1 VASDATPLAIGGTL
15 LLAGAGNMGRA
26 LLEGWLRQGLS
37 PAAVIVQDPEPP
49 PATQALLV
57 SNRIEVREHVSAL
70 AQTPAVIVVAVK
82 PQVMDAV
89 FPRLARLAGPQTV
102 VLSVAAGRRIEG
114 FERHLPAGR
123 AVVRSIPNTPAAVG
137 RGITVAVA
145 NPHVSAA
152 QRAICDRLLRAVG
165 EVAWVVDEDLIDAV
179 TAVSGSGPAYVFY
192 LTECLA
198 EAAVAAG
205 LDAALAEK
213 LARATV
219 AGAGEL
225 LFRSPESA
233 AALRRKVTSPK
244 GTTDAALQVLMRTGE
259 GGLAR
264 LLVEAVAAARRR
276 SRDLAS

>member
-1 VASDATPLAIGGTL
+1 
-15 LLAGAGNMGRA
+15 
-26 LLEGWLRQGLS
+26 
-37 PAAVIVQDPEPP
+37 VIVQDPEPP